1 MFDRVGGEA
10 FFDELT
16 RRFYGAVAE
25 DPVLLELYPKDADQ
39 FEEARRH
46 LELFL
51 IQFWGG
57 PPKYNAERGEPRLRM
72 RHAPFHIGQPQ
83 RDAWVRHMTD
93 AVRSMGLGPLDETQ
107 MIGYFTSAATAMI
120 NWP

>member
-16 RRFYGAVAE
+16 RRFYRAVAD
-25 DPVLLELYPKDADQ
+25 DPVLRQLYPEDADQ

-57 PPKYNAERGEPRLRM
+57 PSKYNAERGEPRLRM
-72 RHAPFHIGQPQ
+72 RHAPFRIGQLQ
-83 RDAWVRHMTD
+83 RDAWVRHMTG

-107 MIGYFTSAATAMI
+107 MIGYFTNAATAMI
-120 NWP
+120 NSA

>member
-16 RRFYGAVAE
+16 RRFYRAVAD
-25 DPVLLELYPKDADQ
+25 DPVLRRLYPKDDDG
-39 FEEARRH
+39 FEDARSH

-57 PPKYNAERGEPRLRM
+57 PSKYHAERGEPRLRM
-72 RHAPFHIGQPQ
+72 RHAPFRIGQEE
-83 RDAWVRHMTD
+83 RDAWVLHMTD
-93 AVRSMGLGPLDETQ
+93 AVRSMELRPLDETQ
-107 MIGYFTSAATAMI
+107 MIGYFANAATAMI
-120 NWP
+120 NSP